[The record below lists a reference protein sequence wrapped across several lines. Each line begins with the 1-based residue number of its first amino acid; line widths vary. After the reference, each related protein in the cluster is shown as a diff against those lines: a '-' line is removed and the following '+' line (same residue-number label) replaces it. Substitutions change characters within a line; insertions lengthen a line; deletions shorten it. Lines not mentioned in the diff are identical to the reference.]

1 MIEEECNCRFVQSEV
16 KIRVPVQ
23 NIKSYDV
30 IYRIPEPFLISNIDD
45 KTAFQACPCLYHKD
59 IFLLWDD
66 ENFSNKNLKYLRN
79 SIHDSMKINTLASN
93 NSSAIEWVSFMP
105 NKRDVYL
112 TSKGK
117 DALDKYF
124 QKSSKTKEAGSLQ
137 GLYYNFLCLNN
148 YFLYV
153 SYNKKKML
161 SNM

>member
-45 KTAFQACPCLYHKD
+45 KTSFQACPCLYHKD

-66 ENFSNKNLKYLRN
+66 ENFSNKNLTNLRN
-79 SIHDSMKINTLASN
+79 STHDSMKINTMASN
-93 NSSAIEWVSFMP
+93 NSSAIEWLSLMP

-112 TSKGK
+112 TSEGK
-117 DALDKYF
+117 HILDKCF
-124 QKSSKTKEAGSLQ
+124 QKSSQTKVAGSFQ
-137 GLYYNFLCLNN
+137 GLDYNFL
-148 YFLYV
+148 F
-153 SYNKKKML
+153 
-161 SNM
+161 